1 MASTI
6 LPVWRELG
14 QQDGLSDLLSH
25 HFLIPLGE
33 ANWRPFLVRDARV
46 KEWSNVVDVSVVGK
60 DDILHTL
67 NTYLSRFNLATDDV
81 KRLIAALEPAVRQTL
96 ANGGQLLS
104 VTGKAAGDGTITASN
119 KTITSVTVADKKTYA
134 VSIVF
139 VTYMWKPRGAPSD
152 TAAQKLPPTSA
163 AGDADSWF
171 SQLRWIHAAQDN
183 VWFTKKN
190 VRQLDIKN
198 DATPWDQITDD
209 TIHNQSVFFDN
220 MDTTADVTV
229 YVIRYF
235 SGDRAAVGM
244 TFEAMKDKS
253 GRQGNISK
261 GEICIA
267 VDSKCATLGTVIPK
281 WDDPF
286 IVTLAHELTHFVL
299 ARRPIDPKLHG
310 LHLDPK
316 DPANDGVLF
325 SNGHESTAVSGQLL
339 DLIYGDPTRVNLA
352 APH

>member
-6 LPVWRELG
+6 LPVWRELS
-14 QQDGLSDLLSH
+14 QPDGLSDIRSH

-33 ANWRPFLVRDARV
+33 ANWRPVLVRDARAV
-46 KEWSNVVDVSVVGK
+46 AWDNVVDVSVVSK
-60 DDILHTL
+60 DDVLHTL
-67 NTYLSRFNLATDDV
+67 NTYLSRFDLTTDHA
-81 KRLIAALEPAVRQTL
+81 KSLLAALEPAVRQAL
-96 ANGGQLLS
+96 ANGGQFLS
-104 VTGKAAGDGTITASN
+104 VTGKAVGEGTIKASN
-119 KTITSVTVADKKTYA
+119 KTIASVTVADKKTFS
-134 VSIVF
+134 VSMVF
-139 VTYMWKPRGAPSD
+139 VTYMWKPSGASAD
-152 TAAQKLPPTSA
+152 TPAQRLAPTSA
-163 AGDADSWF
+163 TGDTDSWF

-183 VWFTKKN
+183 VWLTKKN
-190 VRQLDIKN
+190 TRQLDIKN
-198 DATPWDQITDD
+198 DAFPWDRITDD
-209 TIHNQSVFFDN
+209 TIHDQPVFFEN

-235 SGDRAAVGM
+235 SGDHSAVGM
-244 TFEAMKDKS
+244 TFPDMKDKN
-253 GRQGNISK
+253 GRPGNTSK

-286 IVTLAHELTHFVL
+286 MVTLAHELTHFVL
-299 ARRPIDPKLHG
+299 ERRPIDAKFRG

-339 DLIYGDPTRVNLA
+339 DLIYGNPVRVNLA
-352 APH
+352 APK